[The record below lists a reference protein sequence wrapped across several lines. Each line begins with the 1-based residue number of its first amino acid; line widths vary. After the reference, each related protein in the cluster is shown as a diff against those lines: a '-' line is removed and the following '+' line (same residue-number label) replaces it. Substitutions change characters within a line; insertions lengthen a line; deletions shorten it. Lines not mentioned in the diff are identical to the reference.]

1 MSVEVSVGDLVV
13 SRAGRDKGRP
23 FVVLRAE
30 EGFVYL
36 ADGDLRRLD
45 KPKKKKRMHVKPYPK
60 KGICRMEL
68 AEGLCDAD
76 IRKHIAALTA
86 DDTYGIRTGGTAC
99 PKRMFLN
106 WKAS

>member
-1 MSVEVSVGDLVV
+1 MSVEINVGDLVV

-36 ADGDLRRLD
+36 VDGDLRRLD

-60 KGICRMEL
+60 KGSCRMDL
-68 AEGLCDAD
+68 AEGKRLCDAD

-86 DDTYGIRTGGTAC
+86 VDET
-99 PKRMFLN
+99 
-106 WKAS
+106 

>member
-1 MSVEVSVGDLVV
+1 MSVDVTVGDLVV

-36 ADGDLRRLD
+36 VDGDLRRLS

-60 KGICRMEL
+60 KGSCRMDL
-68 AEGLCDAD
+68 AEGRQLCDAD
-76 IRKHIAALTA
+76 VRKHIAALTA
-86 DDTYGIRTGGTAC
+86 VDET
-99 PKRMFLN
+99 
-106 WKAS
+106 

>member
-1 MSVEVSVGDLVV
+1 MSVEVTVGDLVV

-23 FVVLRAE
+23 FVVLRME

-45 KPKKKKRMHVKPYPK
+45 KPKKKKRMHVKPYPN

-76 IRKHIAALTA
+76 IRKRIAALTA
-86 DDTYGIRTGGTAC
+86 ADET
-99 PKRMFLN
+99 
-106 WKAS
+106 

>member
-1 MSVEVSVGDLVV
+1 MSVDVTVGDLVV

-23 FVVLRAE
+23 FVVLRTD

-36 ADGDLRRLD
+36 VDGDLRRLA

-60 KGICRMEL
+60 KGSCRMDL
-68 AEGLCDAD
+68 PEGLCDAD

-86 DDTYGIRTGGTAC
+86 EDET
-99 PKRMFLN
+99 
-106 WKAS
+106 

>member
-1 MSVEVSVGDLVV
+1 MSVDILVGDLVV

-36 ADGDLRRLD
+36 VDGDLRRLE

-60 KGICRMEL
+60 KGPCRMDLSEGN
-68 AEGLCDAD
+68 GLCDAD
-76 IRKHIAALTA
+76 IRKRIAALTA
-86 DDTYGIRTGGTAC
+86 ADET
-99 PKRMFLN
+99 
-106 WKAS
+106 

>member
-1 MSVEVSVGDLVV
+1 MSVEVTVGDLVV

-23 FVVLRAE
+23 FLVLQAE

-36 ADGDLRRLD
+36 VDGDLRRLN

-60 KGICRMEL
+60 KGSCRMECL
-68 AEGLCDAD
+68 EGLCDAD

-86 DDTYGIRTGGTAC
+86 VDET
-99 PKRMFLN
+99 
-106 WKAS
+106 

>member
-1 MSVEVSVGDLVV
+1 MSVEVTVGDLVV

-36 ADGDLRRLD
+36 VDGDLRRLS

-60 KGICRMEL
+60 KGSCRMEL
-68 AEGLCDAD
+68 PEGTPLCDAD
-76 IRKHIAALTA
+76 VRKHIAALTA
-86 DDTYGIRTGGTAC
+86 ADEI
-99 PKRMFLN
+99 
-106 WKAS
+106 

>member
-1 MSVEVSVGDLVV
+1 MSVEVTVGDLVV

-23 FVVLRAE
+23 FVVQSVE

-36 ADGDLRRLD
+36 VDGDLRKLD
-45 KPKKKKRMHVKPYPK
+45 RPKKKKRMHVKPYPK

-76 IRKHIAALTA
+76 IRKRIAALTA
-86 DDTYGIRTGGTAC
+86 ADET
-99 PKRMFLN
+99 
-106 WKAS
+106 